1 MNRKTVLIT
10 GLASSLAR
18 SIAIQLNELGMQI
31 FGTTSKQDYRCSL
44 TEQIFTI
51 DFRDQLDSLDKL
63 NRYRF
68 DVVIHVAS
76 LTPQRGQKDFMQVNC
91 SGPLKF
97 FSLAPFQN
105 LECFINI
112 SSCSV
117 YGPQTGNSINEF
129 TPTNPSSEYGLSKLV
144 FEQSIEELLKKTQ
157 TYPSIVH
164 LRVPTLIGENVS
176 PGLFHRWLEVA
187 RHGGQ
192 IQVSNPNLR
201 VTGVIDEISLARRL
215 SLILTNIPK
224 LPVVRT
230 EVAHSNGDITFL
242 EAADLFASTFN
253 CPSPNTFGITERQ
266 EIFYNI
272 DSDWWSNIST
282 FKILNAF
289 VNTSKL

>member
-1 MNRKTVLIT
+1 
-10 GLASSLAR
+10 
-18 SIAIQLNELGMQI
+18 
-31 FGTTSKQDYRCSL
+31 
-44 TEQIFTI
+44 
-51 DFRDQLDSLDKL
+51 
-63 NRYRF
+63 
-68 DVVIHVAS
+68 
-76 LTPQRGQKDFMQVNC
+76 
-91 SGPLKF
+91 
-97 FSLAPFQN
+97 
-105 LECFINI
+105 
-112 SSCSV
+112 
-117 YGPQTGNSINEF
+117 
-129 TPTNPSSEYGLSKLV
+129 LSKLV